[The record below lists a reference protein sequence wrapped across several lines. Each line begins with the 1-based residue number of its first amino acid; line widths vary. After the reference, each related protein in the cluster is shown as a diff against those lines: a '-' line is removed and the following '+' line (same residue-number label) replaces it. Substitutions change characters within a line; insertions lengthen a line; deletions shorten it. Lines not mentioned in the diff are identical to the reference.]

1 MSILKDNV
9 NEGPEHLRAMIKRRC
24 ISIPGVFNGI
34 SAEIAERHGFEAVY
48 LSGSGIAGA
57 EGLPDLS
64 LTTLTEVAEKTAEI
78 ASVTKLP
85 IVVDVDTGFGE
96 TLNVMRTVRA
106 MERAG
111 ASAIHIEDQELPKKC
126 GQLSGKKLVAE
137 EEMVNKIRAAVEA
150 RKNESF
156 IIIARTD
163 SRALEGIDGA
173 VRRAKIYLEAGA
185 DAIFPEALESKSEFE
200 KFAKAVRAPLMANMT
215 EFGKSP
221 LLTVKELDSMGY
233 RMVIFPLTAF
243 RASLRAMDSAYS
255 ELKRAGT
262 QKSFVENLMTREDFY
277 KLIGY
282 YEYEKE
288 DSHIYKYKKAPK

>member
-48 LSGSGIAGA
+48 LSGSGVAGA

-85 IVVDVDTGFGE
+85 MVVDVDTGFGE
-96 TLNVMRTVRA
+96 TLNVVRTVRA

-200 KFAKAVRAPLMANMT
+200 KFAKTVRAPLMANMT

-243 RASLRAMDSAYS
+243 RASLRAMDSAYG
-255 ELKRAGT
+255 ELKRTGT
-262 QKSFVENLMTREDFY
+262 QKSFVKNLMTREDFY

-288 DSHIYKYKKAPK
+288 DSRIYKYKKAPK